1 MSSYDYLYNLQLQ
14 QFVQQLYA
22 TNLLLAQNPADFY
35 RYHDPVSALGMQGDQ
50 LTPGLYLAPQP
61 LPLQDVPAAA
71 PAPTVQDIAPVQ
83 LFRGEK
89 ETRGEKKSTGKI
101 RRERLRKKKKILL
114 EVAASAQKTKVEM
127 ESVPDELSHLP
138 DGENFLQLQTPDLHL
153 YYSEKVIA
161 VPILYAIAR
170 RKNFAT
176 YTTIFSRLKEV
187 IGEHR
192 LRIVLDFEKAAIRAA
207 KEAFPDAV
215 VQGCAFHLA
224 QALNRMAEELRLR
237 RFIRGKKRVRA
248 VFFPRKQ
255 MLSRRTNPPFDELL
269 ESLHALNTE
278 ALGKL
283 LFLQENVHFS
293 KPLRRRDR
301 IRRQKIT
308 EAMADFRNT
317 YEAGT
322 YITTDTINE
331 YYRTMSRYVT
341 EKTI

>member
-1 MSSYDYLYNLQLQ
+1 MARDTGMTALIGDEVHKLNPKTPNRMDKG
-14 QFVQQLYA
+14 QLYTIHA
-22 TNLLLAQNPADFY
+22 
-35 RYHDPVSALGMQGDQ
+35 V
-50 LTPGLYLAPQP
+50 
-61 LPLQDVPAAA
+61 V
-71 PAPTVQDIAPVQ
+71 
-83 LFRGEK
+83 RG
-89 ETRGEKKSTGKI
+89 G
-101 RRERLRKKKKILL
+101 
-114 EVAASAQKTKVEM
+114 VE
-127 ESVPDELSHLP
+127 
-138 DGENFLQLQTPDLHL
+138 
-153 YYSEKVIA
+153 